1 MLVHTPAASC
11 VPVRVRVACVLVLL
25 TRGVLGDL
33 ELPLVHGLDRLS
45 AGNCATVLFA
55 EVREPLERL
64 SGQLSLGTRPRW
76 HSLKVF

>member
-1 MLVHTPAASC
+1 MGVMKAQLICLVRRHQW
-11 VPVRVRVACVLVLL
+11 L
-25 TRGVLGDL
+25 
-33 ELPLVHGLDRLS
+33 
-45 AGNCATVLFA
+45 LFA